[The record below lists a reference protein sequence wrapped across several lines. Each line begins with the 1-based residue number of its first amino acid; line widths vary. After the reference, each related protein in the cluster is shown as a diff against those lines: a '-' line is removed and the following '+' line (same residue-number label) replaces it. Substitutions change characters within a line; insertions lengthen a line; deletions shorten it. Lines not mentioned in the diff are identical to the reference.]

1 MKKKYC
7 FGQASSKW
15 LRMAFAALLTV
26 GTASST
32 QAQSLNYNL
41 YGVQVGTLPASSPYI
56 DLASFPS
63 TVIATPNTDD
73 ANSAPQNIGFT
84 FNYNGQSFTQFVL
97 NTNGFIKLGN
107 SAPTGSSYFDGAQT
121 GFGGPFDSSDAN
133 LLVPFNEDLQ
143 SGTSPAEYRVITDGT
158 APNRV
163 CVIQWKNVQD
173 KARPAASGQPN
184 VGPIYTNMQF
194 QIWLSESSNV
204 IDFIYGPTTGGTST
218 AIKLAAVGIKGTNN
232 TNGNL
237 LTATKTSTTAWT
249 GASFQDTFY
258 PDNADAFNI
267 NSSIAPPTG
276 LIYRFNPA
284 QSNDLY
290 MSTIQTLG
298 KLSTSVSLPHSV
310 AAAVTNIGL
319 TTRTNVP
326 VTLAVAGANT
336 LTTTKSIASIAPGT
350 TTIVTFDPY
359 PATLTQGTNNL
370 TVSVPADDDAT
381 NNTETYTQQ
390 VTSNTIAY
398 IDDANPS
405 PYPIGIGGRP
415 NVAFATKFLSNR
427 PVAINQVKL
436 TFPASTTTADYQLVI
451 YNAGSGGTPGAAVYT
466 SATRTRAAAAAVET
480 ITIPPTVVTGN
491 FFVGVK
497 EITNSVNLGFQLED
511 PLRNGTFY
519 YTLDGATWTS
529 LADIDFPA
537 RLAMEASFTTVTA
550 NSPELKRAISVY
562 PNPSTGTITL
572 NIRGIAAKGALQVQ
586 VSNLLGQI
594 VYNGTAQNEAA
605 NTLNLANLGSGVY
618 NLKVQNGDQYTIQK
632 LVIE

>member
-1 MKKKYC
+1 
-7 FGQASSKW
+7 
-15 LRMAFAALLTV
+15 MAFAALLTV
-26 GTASST
+26 GGITAT
-32 QAQSLNYNL
+32 QAQSFNYNL
-41 YGVQVGTLPASSPYI
+41 YGVQVGTISSPYLDI
-56 DLASFPS
+56 ATIPS

-73 ANSAPQNIGFT
+73 ANSAPQNIGFA

-121 GFGGPFDSSDAN
+121 AFGGPFDSSDAN

-143 SGTSPAEYRVITDGT
+143 SGTSPAEYRVITDGV
-158 APNRV
+158 APNRI

-173 KARPAASGQPN
+173 KARPAAPGQAN
-184 VGPIYTNMQF
+184 VGPVYTNMQF
-194 QIWLSESSNV
+194 QIWLSESSNI
-204 IDFIYGPTTGGTST
+204 IDFIYGPATGGTST
-218 AIKLAAVGIKGTNN
+218 TFKLAAVGIKGTNS

-237 LTATKTSTTAWT
+237 LTATKMSTTPWT
-249 GASFQDTFY
+249 GARFQDSFY
-258 PDNADAFNI
+258 PANADAFNI
-267 NSSIAPPTG
+267 GSAVTPPSG

-284 QSNDLY
+284 KSNDLY

-298 KLSTSVSLPHSV
+298 KLSTTASLPHSV

-326 VTLAVAGANT
+326 VNLAVAGANT
-336 LTTTKSIASIAPGT
+336 FTNSKTIASIAPGAT
-350 TTIVTFDPY
+350 ATVTFDPY

-370 TVSVPADDDAT
+370 TVSVPVDDDAT
-381 NNTETYTQQ
+381 NNNETYTQQ
-390 VTSNTIAY
+390 VTPSTIAY
-398 IDDANPS
+398 IDDTQPS
-405 PYPIGIGGRP
+405 PYPIGLGGRP
-415 NVAFATKFLSNR
+415 NVAFATKFLSSR

-436 TFPASTTTADYQLVI
+436 TFPASATTADYQLVI
-451 YNAGSGGTPGAAVYT
+451 YNSGSGGTPGTAVYT

-480 ITIPPTVVTGN
+480 ITIPPTAVTGN

-497 EITNSVNLGFQLED
+497 EISNSINLGYQSEY

-519 YTLDGATWTS
+519 YTLDGTNWVS
-529 LADIDFPA
+529 LADPA
-537 RLAMEASFTTVTA
+537 LDLDTRLAMEASFTTVTA

-562 PNPSTGTITL
+562 PNPSTGAVTL
-572 NIRGIAAKGALQVQ
+572 NIHGIAAKGALQVQ
-586 VSNLLGQI
+586 VSNLLGQT
-594 VYNGTAQNEAA
+594 VYTGTVQNEAT

>member
-7 FGQASSKW
+7 FGQASSRW
-15 LRMAFAALLTV
+15 IRLAFAALLTV
-26 GTASST
+26 GAATAI

-107 SAPTGSSYFDGAQT
+107 SAPTGSSYFEGAQT

-173 KARPAASGQPN
+173 KARPVASGKPN

-194 QIWLSESSNV
+194 QIWLSESSNI

-218 AIKLAAVGIKGTNN
+218 AIKLAAVGIKGTNS

-237 LTATKTSTTAWT
+237 LTATKESTTPWVN
-249 GASFQDTFY
+249 ASFQDNFY
-258 PDNADAFNI
+258 LANSDAFNV
-267 NSSIAPPTG
+267 SSAIVPPTG

-284 QSNDLY
+284 KSNDLY
-290 MSTIQTLG
+290 LSTIYTLG

-310 AAAVTNIGL
+310 AAAVTNIGT

-336 LTTTKSIASIAPGT
+336 FTNSKSITSIAPGAT
-350 TTIVTFDPY
+350 ATVTFDPY

-370 TVSVPADDDAT
+370 TVSVPTDDDAS
-381 NNTETYTQQ
+381 NNTDVYTQQ
-390 VTSNTIAY
+390 VTPSTIAY
-398 IDDANPS
+398 IDDTQPS
-405 PYPIGIGGRP
+405 PYPLGLGDRP
-415 NVAFATKFLSNR
+415 NVAFATKFLSSR
-427 PVAINQVKL
+427 PVAVNQVKL
-436 TFPASTTTADYQLVI
+436 TFPTSTTTADYQVII
-451 YNAGSGGTPGAAVYT
+451 YNSGSGGTPGAPVYT

-497 EITNSVNLGFQLED
+497 EITNSVNLGFQIED
-511 PLRNGTFY
+511 PIRNGTFY
-519 YTLDGATWTS
+519 YTQDGTNWLS

-537 RLAMEASFTTVTA
+537 RLAMEVSFTTVTA
-550 NSPELKRAISVY
+550 NSPELQRAISVY
-562 PNPSTGTITL
+562 PNPSTGTVTL
-572 NIRGIAAKGALQVQ
+572 SIHGVAAKGALQVQ
-586 VSNLLGQI
+586 VSNLLGQT
-594 VYNGTAQNEAA
+594 VYTGTAKNEAT
-605 NTLNLANLGSGVY
+605 NTLNLANLASGVY